1 MPRQGCRY
9 ISNAKIPRLLPKIK
23 YFYRNIHFMQ
33 YSFDICL
40 KNRQL
45 LERFIKAHT
54 LEELNAIPEGFNNN
68 IIWNIGHS
76 LATQQLLTYG
86 LSGNTPEISMDFINR
101 YKKGTKPEG
110 DVSQEE
116 VATIHTMLF
125 TTLSKVR
132 ADYDSGIF
140 KDFKEYTL
148 STTGGTLSEIGHA
161 IEFNNFHEGLHL
173 GCCIQL
179 SRLVKS

>member
-1 MPRQGCRY
+1 MD
-9 ISNAKIPRLLPKIK
+9 
-23 YFYRNIHFMQ
+23 
-33 YSFDICL
+33 YSFDINL
-40 KNRQL
+40 KNRKI
-45 LERFIKAHT
+45 LERFIDGHT
-54 LEELNAIPEGFNNN
+54 LAQLNAIPSGFNNN

-86 LSGNTPEISMDFINR
+86 LSGLTPKIPMDFISS
-101 YKKGTKPEG
+101 YKKGTKPERTVTQ
-110 DVSQEE
+110 DE
-116 VATIHTMLF
+116 VDSIKEMLY
-125 TTLSKVR
+125 TTLQQLE
-132 ADYDSGIF
+132 ADYNAGVF

-148 STTGGTLSEIGHA
+148 STTGGVLSKVEHA

>member
-1 MPRQGCRY
+1 ME
-9 ISNAKIPRLLPKIK
+9 
-23 YFYRNIHFMQ
+23 

-40 KNRQL
+40 KNRKL

-54 LEELNAIPEGFNNN
+54 LEQLNAIPEGFNNN

-86 LSGNTPEISMDFINR
+86 LSGLTPKVDMEFINA
-101 YKKGTKPEG
+101 YKKGTKPES
-110 DVSQEE
+110 DVTQDE
-116 VATIHTMLF
+116 VDVMHTMLF
-125 TTLSKVR
+125 TTLASLEE
-132 ADYDSGIF
+132 DYKAGMF
-140 KDFKEYTL
+140 KGFKEYTL
-148 STTGGTLSEIGHA
+148 STTGGTLSKVEHG

-179 SRLVKS
+179 SRLVKM